1 MDLHYFHFLNNYR
14 GIDDKFGVVI
24 DRDSKSHS
32 LDQMNQIFMKCK
44 ERGYLCFISNPCFEF
59 WLLLPVSDVNKEYD
73 EHLDEIRNNDVDAQ
87 RNSYVSNLLFSKTN
101 HRKRITKKS
110 FERHYLPNIDKAI
123 KRAKDFSE
131 GLSLPCELI
140 DRVGSNLWELFDV
153 LREKNL

>member
-59 WLLLPVSDVNKEYD
+59 WLLLHVSDVKKEYD

-110 FERHYLPNIDKAI
+110 FERHYLPNSDKAI

-131 GLSLPCELI
+131 GRSLPCELI